1 MKYALLAALAVS
13 SVMSGALLAQGQTI
27 VVTSPRDA
35 VTQWAAAVSR
45 DLDRS
50 LKYPRF
56 LGREQHATGVVSV
69 RFNCSDGGR
78 ADNVVVTRRSGSLAL
93 DRAAIRAI
101 SQITSLHPIPG
112 ELASNQLV
120 QANIYFAADESELH
134 QQQAKLHRERAAS
147 WVAGKGDN
155 HRVALNLDVRVTG

>member
-27 VVTSPRDA
+27 VVTSPRDG

-50 LKYPRF
+50 LKFQRF
-56 LGREQHATGVVSV
+56 MRPQQHATGIVSV
-69 RFNCSDGGR
+69 RFNCSDDGR
-78 ADNVVVTRRSGSLAL
+78 AVNLVVTRHSGSRVL
-93 DRAAIRAI
+93 DGAAIQAI
-101 SQITSLHPIPG
+101 SQIRSLHPIPG

-120 QANIYFAADESELH
+120 QANIYFAADESELQ
-134 QQQAKLHRERAAS
+134 QQQAQLRRERAAS
-147 WVAGKGDN
+147 WAAGKGDN
-155 HRVALNLDVRVTG
+155 HRVAVNLDVRVTG

>member
-1 MKYALLAALAVS
+1 MKYVLLAALAAS

-35 VTQWAAAVSR
+35 VTQWAAAVSQ
-45 DLDRS
+45 DLDNS
-50 LKYPRF
+50 LIYPRF
-56 LGREQHATGVVSV
+56 LGKQQRATGVVSV
-69 RFNCSDGGR
+69 RFNCSYGGK
-78 ADNVVVTRRSGSLAL
+78 AENVVVTRHSGSRAL
-93 DRAAIRAI
+93 DRAATRAI

-120 QANIYFAADESELH
+120 QANIYFAVDDSEL
-134 QQQAKLHRERAAS
+134 QQQRAQLHRERAAS
-147 WVAGKGDN
+147 WAAGMDEN